1 MSQAFY
7 IEQTPP
13 AKRTDCHQSDPAAI
27 IKQLYDSETFRL
39 LAQVVVGRLSDHLE
53 QVQSRNG
60 KVMTARPPRLN
71 LLDARAWLDAATAA
85 TPSDARTLA
94 DRAGTMID
102 DLLANSQRL
111 HHPGYIGHQLAPPL
125 PLAAVFELAAA
136 LVNQGM
142 AIYELGPWTTA
153 VEKAMVERLGEQ
165 LGFVPGSFSGL
176 VTSGGTLANLTALI
190 AARNKLLG
198 DAWSQGLTGLE
209 TKPVVITHME
219 SHYSIARAA
228 GIIGLGAEQCLY
240 VASDAA
246 GRTDPQALADLL
258 DDLKRRAVPVIA
270 VVASAGATRTGSFD
284 PLPAIADLCEH
295 HGIWLHV
302 DAAHGGAVSFSKAH
316 RHLIEGIERADSVI
330 WDAHKMLF
338 VPTLSTYL
346 FYKNPRNKYLAFS
359 QDAPFLFVEDSD
371 DAHEFDCGLATAECT
386 KRAAALS
393 LWAVMSLYG
402 GSVYET
408 LIDRICEITALFV
421 AKLAAIEQVEMP
433 VEPQFN
439 IVLFR
444 YVPERPDIDVDAYN
458 KALRAF
464 IVEDGSLYLTT
475 TTYRGALYLR
485 FVVMNP
491 LSNETEVEAL
501 IEALTT
507 FAARHD
513 GDGDAAFAAERT
525 GQSHLKV

>member
-1 MSQAFY
+1 MSPAFFSNQAA
-7 IEQTPP
+7 QAAPP
-13 AKRTDCHQSDPAAI
+13 EDAQDRQSDSTPTI
-27 IKQLYDSETFRL
+27 DMLYDPGTFKLVAET
-39 LAQVVVGRLSDHLE
+39 VVERLSDYLR
-53 QVQSRNG
+53 QVQDRNG

-71 LLDARAWLDAATAA
+71 LVDVRAWLDTGSTKQPGDTRALT
-85 TPSDARTLA
+85 
-94 DRAGTMID
+94 DRAAAMID

-136 LVNQGM
+136 FVNQGM

-153 VEKAMVERLGEQ
+153 VEKTMLERLGEQ
-165 LGFVPGSFSGL
+165 LGFAPGSFSGL

-198 DAWSQGLTGLE
+198 DAWSKGLAGLE

-219 SHYSIARAA
+219 SHYSIERAA

-246 GRTDPQALADLL
+246 GRTDPEALADLL

-270 VVASAGATRTGSFD
+270 VVASACATRTGSFD
-284 PLPAIADLCEH
+284 PLPAIADLCEQ
-295 HGIWLHV
+295 HGVWLHV

-346 FYKNPRNKYLAFS
+346 FYKNPRDKYLAFS
-359 QDAPFLFVEDSD
+359 QDAPFLFVEDGD

-393 LWAVMSLYG
+393 LWAVLSLYS

-408 LIDRICEITALFV
+408 LIDRIFEITALFV
-421 AKLAAIEQVEMP
+421 TKLAAMPQVDMP

-444 YVPERPDIDVDAYN
+444 YVPERPDIDADAYN

-464 IVEDGSLYLTT
+464 IVKTAGC
-475 TTYRGALYLR
+475 
-485 FVVMNP
+485 
-491 LSNETEVEAL
+491 
-501 IEALTT
+501 I
-507 FAARHD
+507 
-513 GDGDAAFAAERT
+513 
-525 GQSHLKV
+525 